1 MLEPITMPPRPTPIL
16 LAVVQALAAL
26 RRRAVL
32 GLGVGLTAGGL
43 AGCSKAPDPA
53 AVSAPPKAVSG
64 ASASDSGVAAAAGTA
79 ASALIA
85 ATLTPAVT
93 AAVAAGPTQPAI
105 AWRKPHSEAEIEAAF
120 AEARSRGEPVFLYWG
135 AVWCPPCNQVKATVF
150 NRPDFIEKSRRF
162 VPVYLDG
169 DLPAAQKL
177 GARFRVGGYPTMVLL
192 RPDGSELTRLPGGV
206 DAKKYLDLLDL
217 GLGAARPARTLLA
230 QALSAPGD
238 LSGPEWRLLAYYAW
252 EVDEQQLLP
261 KAQQAD
267 ALERLAAVCPPA
279 QADAATRLMLRALIA
294 GAGSAAAP
302 SPAGR
307 TAARSPAGR
316 TAAPS
321 PASAAAE
328 ALRRERLNRVLALLA
343 DDTLARENLDI
354 VGAYASEL
362 TAALTTAGTPER
374 EQLQGLWAAAL
385 DRLTADTRL
394 SQGDRMEALNARI
407 KLALMEAPKGAKT
420 AAAPASPKAPK
431 VADAPNP
438 PQAAGRDS
446 KPNGTQ
452 ASAGLSEVLKEHVR
466 AQVARADREVASPVE
481 RQSVISSAADALTQS
496 GQLAESDALLS
507 AELQRSPAPYYFM
520 LHLAS
525 NARERGDPAAALQ
538 WGERAWRESQGPA
551 TRLQWGVSYLGLLL
565 DLAPQDAPRIEAATL
580 AVLGELEGQ
589 TDAFYDRTQR
599 RLETLS
605 RKLLAWHQARAQPAV
620 LQRLRDQRDR
630 LCRAL
635 PPADPQRATCEAFLN
650 PVPTRPAAGVK
661 T

>member
-1 MLEPITMPPRPTPIL
+1 MRPPPAPIRSARTRGLATPHG
-16 LAVVQALAAL
+16 LAVARLGIALA
-26 RRRAVL
+26 
-32 GLGVGLTAGGL
+32 VGWL
-43 AGCSKAPDPA
+43 AGCSQAPDPA
-53 AVSAPPKAVSG
+53 ATAPALQ
-64 ASASDSGVAAAAGTA
+64 TA
-79 ASALIA
+79 ASAITTA
-85 ATLTPAVT
+85 AITPAVAAAVT
-93 AAVAAGPTQPAI
+93 AAAPAPPAI
-105 AWRKPHSEAEIEAAF
+105 AWRKPHSEAEVEAAF

-217 GLGAARPARTLLA
+217 GLGAARPVRALLA
-230 QALSAPGD
+230 QAQSAPGD
-238 LSGPEWRLLAYYAW
+238 LSAPEWRLLAYYAW

-261 KAQQAD
+261 KAQQAET
-267 ALERLAAVCPPA
+267 LERLAAACPPA
-279 QADAATRLMLRALIA
+279 QTEAATRLMLRALTARATAAAPA
-294 GAGSAAAP
+294 GGKAAP
-302 SPAGR
+302 SPATR
-307 TAARSPAGR
+307 
-316 TAAPS
+316 
-321 PASAAAE
+321 AAE
-328 ALRRERLNRVLALLA
+328 AVRRERLNRVLALLA
-343 DDTLARENLDI
+343 DDTLARENLDL

-362 TAALTTAGTPER
+362 TAALTAPGTLER

-385 DRLTADTRL
+385 DRLTADPRL
-394 SQGDRMEALNARI
+394 SQGDRMEALTARI
-407 KLALMEAPKGAKT
+407 KLALMETPKGAKAPAT
-420 AAAPASPKAPK
+420 PAPASAPP
-431 VADAPNP
+431 APNR
-438 PQAAGRDS
+438 ATA
-446 KPNGTQ
+446 
-452 ASAGLSEVLKEHVR
+452 LSEVLKEHVR

-481 RQSVISSAADALTQS
+481 RQSVISSAADALSQS

-565 DLAPQDAPRIEAATL
+565 DLAPQDAPRIEATTL

-589 TDAFYDRTQR
+589 TDAVYDRTQR

-605 RKLLAWHQARAQPAV
+605 RKLLAWHQVRPQPAT
-620 LQRLRDQRDR
+620 LQRLRAQRDR

-635 PPADPQRATCEAFLN
+635 PAGDPQRIPCEAFLN
-650 PVPTRPAAGVK
+650 PAPTRTVPARPAPAVK
-661 T
+661 A

>member
-1 MLEPITMPPRPTPIL
+1 MSPRPAPIL
-16 LAVVQALAAL
+16 LALARALTAL
-26 RRRAVL
+26 RRCAVL

-43 AGCSKAPDPA
+43 AGCSKAPDPV
-53 AVSAPPKAVSG
+53 AVSAPPN
-64 ASASDSGVAAAAGTA
+64 A
-79 ASALIA
+79 ASAA
-85 ATLTPAVT
+85 VATGPTPA
-93 AAVAAGPTQPAI
+93 AI
-105 AWRKPHSEAEIEAAF
+105 AWRKPHSEAEVEAAF

-177 GARFRVGGYPTMVLL
+177 GALFRVGGYPTMVLL

-217 GLGAARPARTLLA
+217 GLGAARPARALLA
-230 QALSAPGD
+230 QALSSPGD
-238 LSGPEWRLLAYYAW
+238 LSAPEWRLLAYYAW
-252 EVDEQQLLP
+252 EVDEQQLVP
-261 KAQQAD
+261 RAQQAD
-267 ALERLAAVCPPA
+267 MLERLAAACPPA
-279 QADAATRLMLRALIA
+279 QAEAATRLMLRALIA
-294 GAGSAAAP
+294 RADGSQP
-302 SPAGR
+302 SK
-307 TAARSPAGR
+307 
-316 TAAPS
+316 PS
-321 PASAAAE
+321 TGKVGTSLPVPAAAE
-328 ALRRERLNRVLALLA
+328 ALRRERLNLVLALLA

-354 VGAYASEL
+354 VGSYASEL
-362 TAALTTAGTPER
+362 TGALTAPGSPER

-407 KLALMEAPKGAKT
+407 KLALMAAPKGVKT
-420 AAAPASPKAPK
+420 SSALAAPASSSTL
-431 VADAPNP
+431 
-438 PQAAGRDS
+438 QAA
-446 KPNGTQ
+446 
-452 ASAGLSEVLKEHVR
+452 AGLSGVLKEHVR

-496 GQLAESDALLS
+496 GQLVESDALLS

-525 NARERGDPAAALQ
+525 NARERGDSAAALQ

-551 TRLQWGVSYLGLLL
+551 TRLQWGVSYLGLLI
-565 DLAPQDAPRIEAATL
+565 DLAPQDAPRIEATAL

-605 RKLLAWHQARAQPAV
+605 RKLLAWHPVPAQPAV
-620 LQRLRDQRDR
+620 LPRLRAQRDR

-650 PVPTRPAAGVK
+650 PAPARPASVAK